1 MKSTKSC
8 WAKLPASLCASAA
21 LAASSLLASTCI
33 VSYPAGDMDPKSTM
47 SSASVAVDAGA
58 GAVALLQSWLEA
70 RFMTFDASPGMALTT
85 LPLGIAVFIN

>member
-8 WAKLPASLCASAA
+8 WARLPASLCASAA
-21 LAASSLLASTCI
+21 LAVSTLQASTCI
-33 VSYPAGDMDPKSTM
+33 VSYPAGDMDPKSSLA
-47 SSASVAVDAGA
+47 SSPVAVDAGA
-58 GAVALLQSWLEA
+58 GAVTLLQSWLES